1 METVPRLW
9 GTAIHGDL
17 AGIWINKIKHIIPW
31 PSVERVEVRAFGSTT
46 VVERDAISKN
56 AHSHENWRVH
66 RTKRAWVNILRQAYL
81 HAEGILY
88 TKVEQVGWEKTKE
101 WLSTRMPDEVT
112 GGFSVW
118 WNRMGLARCGGA
130 GFDVEGP

>member
-1 METVPRLW
+1 M
-9 GTAIHGDL
+9 
-17 AGIWINKIKHIIPW
+17 KHIASW
-31 PSVERVEVRAFGSTT
+31 PSIERVEVRAFGSTIV
-46 VVERDAISKN
+46 VVER
-56 AHSHENWRVH
+56 EQVH
-66 RTKRAWVNILRQAYL
+66 RTKRAWVDISRRAYL
-81 HAEGILY
+81 HAEGNLY